1 MKSFSELTGIEKTFE
16 ILRWICVP
24 VAAVLGVVAL
34 GMMVRVVMPPSL
46 AQLPGTPVAP
56 PSEFRRFVLPPISRA
71 VMAATFV
78 TAGAM
83 MAPRRRFTPAI
94 VLAVLWILY
103 SFGYDVLVHHG
114 GGIKYYANFA
124 VSATTA
130 LGAAYIFY
138 SAKSKGGPE

>member
-1 MKSFSELTGIEKTFE
+1 MKSFSELTGTEKAVE
-16 ILRWICVP
+16 VVRWVCVP
-24 VAAVLGVVAL
+24 AAAVLGVLAL
-34 GMMVRVVMPPSL
+34 GIVANFVMPPAV

-56 PSEFRRFVLPPISRA
+56 PSEFRRFILPPLSRV

-78 TAGAM
+78 IAGAM
-83 MAPRRRFTPAI
+83 MAPRRRFAPAI

-103 SFGYDVLVHHG
+103 SFGYDVLVHGG

-124 VSATTA
+124 VAVAAA
-130 LGAAYIFY
+130 LGAASIFY